1 MLRWER
7 FRRESMMWK
16 VSLLTGTK
24 SLSDLTELPYGSI
37 IHILDNFPMD
47 GHVEYGPRKGNH
59 FMHMNRFYKFMHSVV
74 NWPEHKSSDCAPIYK
89 DKMVLVSGAVHA
101 NLMKY
106 IKEMMPLIKRC
117 DKMLDIPVRN
127 GTMGVVN
134 YNPLFRMR
142 VLGQRRKVRFFN
154 FLWAVVL
161 NKIMEAPDRQHFI
174 HIPLENFVYEKK
186 DFIRIFK
193 QYNKLATIYYE
204 RPSYLFL
211 AHFYGL
217 LAKKMN
223 LPPRGKLPEIEK
235 DAEGDEKNDFSM
247 ESMHDEELTIPKLE
261 PEPGLGDLS
270 DADFLQG
277 IASYMGECDPTL
289 CAMEGLKD
297 GENPYKLTIFE
308 FLPVQMLEKVNL
320 LFTVGNNYVCYN
332 LRDVKELN
340 NAGNTGLLRVI
351 NQINTLVRTS
361 DLGALNDSATSET
374 PMAPESVVQIDELQL
389 ELGNICNFTPPRTQ
403 QEIKETAELDLLQ
416 LDDVSKII
424 EQMPSTTTKAQREHV
439 EKLSKAYKQT
449 EINGVKLDKVMTAG
463 NTGAL
468 KPEEVKTGAVKE
480 GTLAPTATESTT
492 SVLNKTYVEQTMT
505 TDLANIFTSFNK
517 QGMFLKDIKQED
529 TVDEL
534 NAWTT
539 YTVSYEDTNH
549 KTFTLRI
556 PVPKVDK
563 MGRAKING
571 VLKAMRIQR
580 VSKPICKVSDTRVTL
595 NSNYNKALLERNQNA
610 AHSFIDWFSRKA
622 LFKIVKGGYDL
633 KPIHGVC
640 RYKIHAIPFEITELG
655 KKYKGFDF
663 KDGQLVFDYEN
674 RENYFPKDASAEI
687 QAEEMDK
694 FFWFGHR
701 GDEHFFMDV
710 TGLIVVK
717 NLDSGEEVF
726 NGAFGDFIEWLT
738 GVTLIPPVEYI
749 DIEWLS
755 RRVPLIHMLGYRYG
769 LTNMLKYC
777 GCDYSVYERNER
789 VDTRPTDII
798 IKFKDRKL
806 IINRTPRNNALLFGG
821 LCAFDLDDVLLE
833 DMDDKDIYYSLLE
846 QRKVSMNFI
855 KGVDPFFDLFIDPI
869 TRDVLREMREPTDIR
884 DLLLRAVSLLTTS
897 DHLEAANEAN
907 FRYRSVEVIT
917 GLIYNEMARAYAGF
931 KNRSPGASTKF
942 SLSAYAIKQRLMEEP
957 LFENIA
963 TLNPIEDIK
972 SFSNITNG
980 GSGGRSVDT
989 FKIADRRFTDSAIG
1003 IVSEA
1008 TTDNFKTGYN
1018 AILPANP
1025 TMMSSRGMTQRV
1037 DTAQLSPENVLSVNT
1052 LLMPGATNDDSKRAN
1067 FSSIQAS
1074 AVVPMNG
1081 SEVSRLRT
1089 GYEEMIAHLTRPPFA
1104 YAAEEDGVIE
1114 SIDQKAGIMV
1124 VRYKNGTRHAVEFGP
1139 QYTNNS
1145 ANGFFVNQE
1154 VVINDFKVGDKF
1166 KKDDILTYNK
1176 QFFQADPYNKNTVRY
1191 RTGTMANVAIL
1202 DNGGTIEDAS
1212 ILTQPLCDKMV
1223 FNPVHVNTITITTDT
1238 VVRKFAHIGALVNST
1253 DPLMVFD
1260 ESPFTPGK
1268 EDDPAIVAE
1277 LEKLN
1282 TASPKA
1288 GHTGTVVKIE
1298 ALYKCPISNMT
1309 KSLQELVKHA
1319 VAGKNAQAVAAS
1331 RANNSAEFLKS
1342 EPLVNV
1348 DKVGGIIDLTP
1359 TTVVLKFY
1367 IKQNKGMG
1375 VGDKLFFCNNL
1386 KSVASQ
1392 IYPDYIEVEDGSLK
1406 VEAVTSGRGV
1416 LNRLIMSPFFS
1427 GICNNV
1433 LKTLEDKCLDV
1444 WFGEHD
1450 PQRHQA

>member
-1 MLRWER
+1 MIRWER

-47 GHVEYGPRKGNH
+47 GRVDMGPRKGNH
-59 FMHMNRFYKFMHSVV
+59 FMHMNRFYKCMHTVL
-74 NWPEHKSSDCAPIYK
+74 NWPEKLPTDVAPVYK
-89 DKMVLVSGAVHA
+89 DKMVLVSSSAYS
-101 NLMKY
+101 NLLKY
-106 IKEMMPLIKRC
+106 CKEMMPYVRRM
-117 DKMLDIPVRN
+117 DKMSDIPVRN

-161 NKIMEAPDRQHFI
+161 NKIMEAPNRQHFI
-174 HIPLENFVYEKK
+174 HVPLENFVYEKK
-186 DFIRIFK
+186 DFLRIFK
-193 QYNKLATIYYE
+193 AYNKLATIYYE

-217 LAKKMN
+217 LAKKMS
-223 LPPRGKLPEIEK
+223 LPARGKLPEVEK
-235 DAEGDEKNDFSM
+235 DAENENENDFSE
-247 ESMHDEELTIPKLE
+247 ESMHDVALTATSAE
-261 PEPGLGDLS
+261 
-270 DADFLQG
+270 ADFGDITDTDFVKG
-277 IASYMGECDPTL
+277 ISEYMNDCPADL
-289 CAMEGLKD
+289 CGMEGLKD

-308 FLPVQMLEKVNL
+308 FLPPPMLEKINL
-320 LFTVGNNYVCYN
+320 LFTVGNNYICYN
-332 LRDVKELN
+332 LRDAKDLN
-340 NAGNTGLLRVI
+340 NAGNVGLLRII

-361 DLGALNDSATSET
+361 DLGAFNDSATSET
-374 PMAPESVVQIDELQL
+374 PMAPDSVITIDELQL
-389 ELGNICNFTPPRTQ
+389 EQGNLCNFTPPRTQ
-403 QEIKETAELDLLQ
+403 QERKETAELDLLQ
-416 LDDVSKII
+416 LDDISKIL
-424 EQMPSTTTKAQREHV
+424 EQMPATTTKAQKEHV
-439 EKLSKAYKQT
+439 EKLSQAYKNT
-449 EINGVKLDKVMTAG
+449 EINGVKLDKVMTSG
-463 NTGAL
+463 NTGEL
-468 KPEEVKTGAVKE
+468 KPPEIKTEAVE
-480 GTLAPTATESTT
+480 TGTLDSKSTASTV

-529 TVDEL
+529 RIDEL
-534 NAWTT
+534 NAMTV

-549 KTFTLRI
+549 KNFTITI
-556 PVPKVDK
+556 PVPKVDN

-580 VSKPICKVSDTRVTL
+580 VSKPICKVSPTRVTL
-595 NSNYNKALLERNQNA
+595 NSNYNKALLERNTNS
-610 AHSFIDWFSRKA
+610 AHSLIDWFSKKA
-622 LFKIVKGGYDL
+622 IYKLAKEGFQFTPV
-633 KPIHGVC
+633 HGVC
-640 RYKIHAIPFEITELG
+640 RYKVHAIPFEITELG
-655 KKYKGFDF
+655 KKYKALNF
-663 KDGQLVFDYEN
+663 KGGSLVFDYEN
-674 RENYFPKDASAEI
+674 RAQYFPKNADSEI
-687 QAEEMDK
+687 QAEEMNAL
-694 FFWFGHR
+694 FWMGNR
-701 GDEHFFMDV
+701 GNEHFFMDINGV
-710 TGLIVVK
+710 ITVK
-717 NLDSGEEVF
+717 NLDNDTEVF
-726 NGAFGDFIEWLT
+726 NGAWGDFIEWLT
-738 GVTLIPPVEYI
+738 GVTLIPPVEF
-749 DIEWLS
+749 IEIEYLS

-789 VDTRPTDII
+789 VDTRPSDII

-821 LCAFDLDDVLLE
+821 LCTFDLDDVLLE
-833 DMDDKDIYYSLLE
+833 DMDDKDIYYTLLE
-846 QRKVSMNFI
+846 QRKISMNFI

-884 DLLLRAVSLLTTS
+884 DLLLRVVTMLTTS
-897 DHLEAANEAN
+897 DHLEEANEAN

-917 GLIYNEMARAYAGF
+917 GLIYNEMARAYAGY
-931 KNRSPGASTKF
+931 KNKSPGSSTKF
-942 SLSAYAIKQRLMEEP
+942 SLSAYAIKTRILEEA

-972 SFSNITNG
+972 SYSNITGG

-989 FKIADRRFTDSAIG
+989 FKIPDRKYTQSAIG

-1025 TMMSSRGMTQRV
+1025 TMVSSRGMTQSV
-1037 DTAQLSPENVLSVNT
+1037 PTDQLQPENMLSVNT
-1052 LLMPGATNDDSKRAN
+1052 LLMPCSCQDDGKRTN

-1089 GYEEMIAHLTRPPFA
+1089 GFEEVIAHLTRPPFA
-1104 YAAEEDGVIE
+1104 YAAGDDGTVE
-1114 SIDQKAGIMV
+1114 SIDQGTGIMV
-1124 VRYKNGTRHAVEFGP
+1124 VRYKNGVRQAVQFGP

-1154 VVINDFKVGDKF
+1154 VVINGFKVGDKF
-1166 KKDDILTYNK
+1166 KKDDILTYNQ
-1176 QFFQADPYNKNTVRY
+1176 QFFQADPYSKNTVRY

-1212 ILTQPLCDKMV
+1212 ILTQPLCDKMI
-1223 FNPVHVNTITITTDT
+1223 FNPVHENTITITTDT
-1238 VVRKFAHIGALVNST
+1238 VVRKFAHIGEDVNST

-1268 EDDPAIVAE
+1268 EDDPEIIAE

-1288 GHTGTVVKIE
+1288 GHTGQVVKIE
-1298 ALYKCPISNMT
+1298 AYYKAPLSQMT
-1309 KSLQELVKHA
+1309 KSLQELIKHA
-1319 VAGKNAQAVAAS
+1319 TAKKNAQSVAAS
-1331 RANNSAEFLKS
+1331 RANNSQEYLKS

-1348 DKVGGIIDLTP
+1348 DKIGGIIDLTP

-1386 KSVASQ
+1386 KSVCSQ
-1392 IYPDYIEVEDGSLK
+1392 VYPDYIEVEDGSMK
-1406 VEAVTSGRGV
+1406 VEAATSARGV
-1416 LNRLIMSPFFS
+1416 LNRLICSPFIT
-1427 GICNNV
+1427 GITNNV
-1433 LKTLEDKCLDV
+1433 LKTLEDQVLQIWYGSVDKL
-1444 WFGEHD
+1444 
-1450 PQRHQA
+1450 RHQQ